1 MNVPENLKYT
11 NEHEWALVEED
22 VATVGITEWAAG
34 ELGDVVYVEL
44 PDVGSTAAKGDA
56 IGTIEAVKTVA
67 DIYSPLSGE
76 IIDVNDVLNDNS
88 ELINQDPFGK
98 GWIVKIKMSN
108 SAEVAELLSPE
119 EYDKLI

>member
-11 NEHEWALVEED
+11 NDHEWALVEED
-22 VATVGITEWAAG
+22 VATVGITEYAAG

-44 PDVGSTAAKGDA
+44 PEVGATAAKGDS

-76 IIDVNDVLNDNS
+76 IIEVNGALNDNS
-88 ELINQDPFGK
+88 ELINKDPFGE
-98 GWIVKIKMSN
+98 GWIVKIKLSD
-108 SAEVAELLSPE
+108 SSELSELLSHE
-119 EYDKLI
+119 DYKKLV

>member
-11 NEHEWALVEED
+11 NDHEWALVEED

>member
-1 MNVPENLKYT
+1 MSVPENLKYT
-11 NEHEWALVEED
+11 NDHEWALVEKD
-22 VATVGITEWAAG
+22 VATIGITEWAAG